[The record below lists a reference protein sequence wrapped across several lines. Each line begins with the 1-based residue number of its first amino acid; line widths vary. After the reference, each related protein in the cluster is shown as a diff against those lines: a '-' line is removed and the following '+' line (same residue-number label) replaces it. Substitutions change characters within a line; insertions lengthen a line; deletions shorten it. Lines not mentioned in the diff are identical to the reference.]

1 MPGEA
6 AFVNDPS
13 LTTKPVPLASS
24 TKSALE
30 LIGNTPLLTI
40 GRAYRG
46 PGRILAKAE
55 FLQPGGSVKDR
66 AACAI
71 VMDAL
76 KRGDL
81 RPGQCVVSMTSGN
94 FGSGLAVVCNV
105 VGHPLVAAMS
115 AGNSAQRA
123 RMIQELGAELVLV
136 PQVDGVP
143 GSVTGKDIQA
153 ATAAAIQIA
162 TERNA
167 LYIDQFRHEGS
178 VRAHQQGTGPEL
190 YSQVQG
196 NIDGFVACVGSGGT
210 FVGIAR
216 FLRRQRPSVV
226 CAAVEPEGVE
236 VLGGKA
242 VLRTRHILQG
252 TGYGSIPHCWDS
264 SLMDLSI
271 SVSDEEA
278 SDWKARLA
286 RYEGLHVGYSA
297 AANVCA
303 ATKLLE
309 SERLMRGA
317 TVVTILCDSG
327 LKY

>member
-1 MPGEA
+1 MPADA
-6 AFVNDPS
+6 AFVDEPS
-13 LTTKPVPLASS
+13 LPTERVPLTSP
-24 TKSALE
+24 TKNAIE
-30 LIGNTPLLTI
+30 LIGNTPLLAI

-46 PGRILAKAE
+46 PGRIFAKAE

-66 AACAI
+66 AARTI
-71 VMDAL
+71 VEDAL
-76 KRGDL
+76 SRGDL

-94 FGSGLAVVCNV
+94 FGAGLAVVCNV
-105 VGHPLVAAMS
+105 LGHPLVTAMS

-123 RMIQELGAELVLV
+123 RMIQDLGAELVLV

-153 ATAAAIQIA
+153 ATAAAIRIA
-162 TERNA
+162 EERNA
-167 LYIDQFRHEGS
+167 LYIDQFHHEGS
-178 VRAHQQGTGPEL
+178 VRAHEQGTGPEL
-190 YSQVQG
+190 WSQLNG
-196 NIDGFVACVGSGGT
+196 NIDGLVACVGSGAT
-210 FVGIAR
+210 FVGTAR
-216 FLRRQRPSVV
+216 FLRQQRLSIV
-226 CAAVEPEGVE
+226 CAAVEPEGIE
-236 VLGGKA
+236 VLSGKA

-252 TGYGSIPHCWDS
+252 TGYGSIPPCWDS

-271 SVSDEEA
+271 SVYDEEA

-303 ATKLLE
+303 AAKLLK
-309 SERLMRGA
+309 SERVRRGA
-317 TVVTILCDSG
+317 TVVTILCDTG